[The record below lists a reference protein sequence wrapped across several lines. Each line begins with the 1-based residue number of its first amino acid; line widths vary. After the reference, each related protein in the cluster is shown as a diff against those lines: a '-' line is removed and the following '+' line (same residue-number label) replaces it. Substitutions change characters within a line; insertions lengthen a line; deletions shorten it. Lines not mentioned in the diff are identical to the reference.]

1 MSKVKLRNKNKIFA
15 DAKYGVIERAGKY
28 PWMNRETIN
37 RNILF
42 DCELNS
48 LFIEAIGLYETL
60 PFSIHKLWIEIIDAN
75 QSQLIVA
82 WNGINQRTIHN
93 LSPFWEIY
101 YSLKYE
107 RGLCENMHYF
117 PTVAEAMEHL
127 TKVEQKYQIPK
138 LPKEKYMEYRRKFS
152 DKRTF
157 DWQMKKVQ
165 LEISNM
171 TAKRRRELKNKTK
184 YTWSD

>member
-1 MSKVKLRNKNKIFA
+1 
-15 DAKYGVIERAGKY
+15 
-28 PWMNRETIN
+28 
-37 RNILF
+37 
-42 DCELNS
+42 
-48 LFIEAIGLYETL
+48 
-60 PFSIHKLWIEIIDAN
+60 
-75 QSQLIVA
+75 
-82 WNGINQRTIHN
+82 
-93 LSPFWEIY
+93 
-101 YSLKYE
+101 
-107 RGLCENMHYF
+107 
-117 PTVAEAMEHL
+117 MEHL
-127 TKVEQKYQIPK
+127 TKVEQKYQVPK